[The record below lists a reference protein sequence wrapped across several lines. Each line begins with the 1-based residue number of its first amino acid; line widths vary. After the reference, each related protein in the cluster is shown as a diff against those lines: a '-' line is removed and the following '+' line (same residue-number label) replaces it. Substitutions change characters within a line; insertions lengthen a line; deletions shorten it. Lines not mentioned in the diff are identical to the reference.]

1 MRKEGRMRNGE
12 QKGGME
18 VYVCI
23 YNMATH
29 FSILAGRILK
39 DRGTWQATVHW
50 GCKES
55 DTTERLNTHTYTFI
69 HTHIYITYQKLS
81 PANLCGIN
89 TRTLQTG
96 SLEISEVPF
105 INPKE
110 IMTCGI
116 QSGTLSDASL
126 ICHHSLKMGSLCAR
140 TLSRFSPTLCDP
152 MDYSPPGSSVNRI
165 FPARILEWVAMP
177 SSRGSSRLRDQTRV
191 SCISC
196 TPSRFFTCEPPT
208 GR

>member
-1 MRKEGRMRNGE
+1 MQEIWFRSLGREDYLE
-12 QKGGME
+12 QG
-18 VYVCI
+18 
-23 YNMATH
+23 MATY
-29 FSILAGRILK
+29 SSVLAWKIRWTEEPGRLQSMGLQRVRH
-39 DRGTWQATVHW
+39 DWATKH
-50 GCKES
+50 
-55 DTTERLNTHTYTFI
+55 THTHTFI

-96 SLEISEVPF
+96 SLEISEVLF

-126 ICHHSLKMGSLCAR
+126 VCHHSLKMGSLCAR

-165 FPARILEWVAMP
+165 FPARILEWGAMP
-177 SSRGSSRLRDQTRV
+177 SSRGSSRLRDRTHV

-196 TPSRFFTCEPPT
+196 TPTRFLTCEPPT

>member
-1 MRKEGRMRNGE
+1 MYFCYVLSEKKTRNVKKLPGF
-12 QKGGME
+12 QCHLKIKFFKHLFTCLHRVFVAALGNLI
-18 VYVCI
+18 YVSAVAAMGS
-23 YNMATH
+23 NSLT
-29 FSILAGRILK
+29 R
-39 DRGTWQATVHW
+39 DWTQAP
-50 GCKES
+50 G
-55 DTTERLNTHTYTFI
+55 LG
-69 HTHIYITYQKLS
+69 
-81 PANLCGIN
+81 A
-89 TRTLQTG
+89 
-96 SLEISEVPF
+96 
-105 INPKE
+105 KE

-177 SSRGSSRLRDQTRV
+177 SSRGSSRLRDRTRV